1 MLSKVSLWMLIENW
15 RECMYQLT
23 TEHSFDSAHFLAGY
37 DGKCGNLHGHRWR
50 VLLTVQSE
58 TLREDQQQK
67 GMCVDFA
74 ELKKDLRT
82 ELDALDHVLII
93 EQGSLREST
102 MKALQEEKFQVV
114 EMPFRPTAENFARYF
129 YELFTLKGYPVAKVE
144 VYETPNNSAVYFV

>member
-1 MLSKVSLWMLIENW
+1 
-15 RECMYQLT
+15 MYQLT

-58 TLREDQQQK
+58 TLREDRQQK

-144 VYETPNNSAVYFV
+144 VYETPNNSAVCFV

>member
-1 MLSKVSLWMLIENW
+1 
-15 RECMYQLT
+15 MYQLT

-58 TLREDQQQK
+58 TLREDRQQK

-102 MKALQEEKFQVV
+102 MKAMQEEQFQVV
-114 EMPFRPTAENFARYF
+114 EMPFRSTAENFARYF

>member
-1 MLSKVSLWMLIENW
+1 
-15 RECMYQLT
+15 MYQLT

-50 VLLTVQSE
+50 VLLTAQSE

>member
-1 MLSKVSLWMLIENW
+1 
-15 RECMYQLT
+15 MYQLT

-58 TLREDQQQK
+58 TLREDRQQK

-102 MKALQEEKFQVV
+102 MKALQEEKFQMV

>member
-1 MLSKVSLWMLIENW
+1 
-15 RECMYQLT
+15 MYQLT

-144 VYETPNNSAVYFV
+144 VYETPYNSAVYFV

>member
-1 MLSKVSLWMLIENW
+1 
-15 RECMYQLT
+15 MYQLT

-58 TLREDQQQK
+58 TPREDRQQK

>member
-1 MLSKVSLWMLIENW
+1 
-15 RECMYQLT
+15 MYQLT

-144 VYETPNNSAVYFV
+144 VYETPNNSAVYFA

>member
-1 MLSKVSLWMLIENW
+1 
-15 RECMYQLT
+15 MYQLT

-58 TLREDQQQK
+58 TLREDRQQK

-129 YELFTLKGYPVAKVE
+129 YESFTLKGYPVAKVE

>member
-1 MLSKVSLWMLIENW
+1 
-15 RECMYQLT
+15 MYQLT

-58 TLREDQQQK
+58 TLREDRQQK

-102 MKALQEEKFQVV
+102 MKELQEEKFQVV

>member
-1 MLSKVSLWMLIENW
+1 
-15 RECMYQLT
+15 MYQLT

-114 EMPFRPTAENFARYF
+114 EMPFRPTAENFARYY

>member
-1 MLSKVSLWMLIENW
+1 
-15 RECMYQLT
+15 MYQLT

-37 DGKCGNLHGHRWR
+37 DGKCGNLHGHCWR

-58 TLREDQQQK
+58 TLREDRQQK

-102 MKALQEEKFQVV
+102 MKAMQEEQFQVV

-144 VYETPNNSAVYFV
+144 VYETPNNSAVYFA

>member
-1 MLSKVSLWMLIENW
+1 
-15 RECMYQLT
+15 MYQLT

-37 DGKCGNLHGHRWR
+37 NGKCGNLHGHRWR

-58 TLREDQQQK
+58 TLREDRQQK

>member
-1 MLSKVSLWMLIENW
+1 
-15 RECMYQLT
+15 MYQLT

-114 EMPFRPTAENFARYF
+114 EMPFRPTAENFDRYF
-129 YELFTLKGYPVAKVE
+129 YELFTLKE

>member
-1 MLSKVSLWMLIENW
+1 
-15 RECMYQLT
+15 MYQLT

-114 EMPFRPTAENFARYF
+114 EMPFRPTTENFARYF

>member
-1 MLSKVSLWMLIENW
+1 
-15 RECMYQLT
+15 MYQLT
-23 TEHSFDSAHFLAGY
+23 TEHSFDSAHFLAEY

-58 TLREDQQQK
+58 TLREDRQQK

>member
-1 MLSKVSLWMLIENW
+1 
-15 RECMYQLT
+15 MYQLT

-50 VLLTVQSE
+50 ILLTVQSE
-58 TLREDQQQK
+58 TLREDRQQK

>member
-1 MLSKVSLWMLIENW
+1 
-15 RECMYQLT
+15 MYQLT

-58 TLREDQQQK
+58 TLREDRQQK

-93 EQGSLREST
+93 KQGSLREST

>member
-1 MLSKVSLWMLIENW
+1 
-15 RECMYQLT
+15 MYQLT

-37 DGKCGNLHGHRWR
+37 DGKCGNLHGHRWG

-58 TLREDQQQK
+58 TLREDRQQK

-144 VYETPNNSAVYFV
+144 VYETPNNSAVYFA

>member
-1 MLSKVSLWMLIENW
+1 
-15 RECMYQLT
+15 MYQLT

-58 TLREDQQQK
+58 TLREDRQQK

-102 MKALQEEKFQVV
+102 MKALQEDKFQVV

>member
-1 MLSKVSLWMLIENW
+1 
-15 RECMYQLT
+15 MYQLT

-37 DGKCGNLHGHRWR
+37 NGKCGNLHGHRWR

-58 TLREDQQQK
+58 ALREDRQQK

>member
-1 MLSKVSLWMLIENW
+1 
-15 RECMYQLT
+15 MYQLT

-58 TLREDQQQK
+58 TLREDRQQK

-93 EQGSLREST
+93 EQGSLRQST

>member
-58 TLREDQQQK
+58 TLREDRQQK

>member
-1 MLSKVSLWMLIENW
+1 
-15 RECMYQLT
+15 MYQLT

-58 TLREDQQQK
+58 TIREDRQQK

>member
-1 MLSKVSLWMLIENW
+1 
-15 RECMYQLT
+15 MYQLT

-74 ELKKDLRT
+74 ELKKVLRT

>member
-1 MLSKVSLWMLIENW
+1 
-15 RECMYQLT
+15 MYQLT

-58 TLREDQQQK
+58 TLREDRQQK

-144 VYETPNNSAVYFV
+144 VCETPNNSAVYFV

>member
-1 MLSKVSLWMLIENW
+1 
-15 RECMYQLT
+15 MYQLT

-58 TLREDQQQK
+58 ALREDRQQK

-102 MKALQEEKFQVV
+102 MKELQEEKFQVV

>member
-1 MLSKVSLWMLIENW
+1 
-15 RECMYQLT
+15 MYQLT

-93 EQGSLREST
+93 EQESLREST

>member
-1 MLSKVSLWMLIENW
+1 
-15 RECMYQLT
+15 MYQLT

-58 TLREDQQQK
+58 TLREDRQQK

-144 VYETPNNSAVYFV
+144 VYVTPNNSAVYFVLNDARGDSAACFA

>member
-1 MLSKVSLWMLIENW
+1 
-15 RECMYQLT
+15 MYQLT

-58 TLREDQQQK
+58 TLREDRQQK

-114 EMPFRPTAENFARYF
+114 EMPFRPTAENF

>member
-1 MLSKVSLWMLIENW
+1 
-15 RECMYQLT
+15 MYQLT

-58 TLREDQQQK
+58 TLREDRQQK
-67 GMCVDFA
+67 GLCVDFA

>member
-1 MLSKVSLWMLIENW
+1 
-15 RECMYQLT
+15 MYQLT

-58 TLREDQQQK
+58 TLREDRQQK
-67 GMCVDFA
+67 GMYVDFA

>member
-1 MLSKVSLWMLIENW
+1 
-15 RECMYQLT
+15 MYQLT

-58 TLREDQQQK
+58 TLREDRQQK
-67 GMCVDFA
+67 GMCVDFV

>member
-1 MLSKVSLWMLIENW
+1 
-15 RECMYQLT
+15 MYQLT

-37 DGKCGNLHGHRWR
+37 NGKCGNLHGHRWR

-58 TLREDQQQK
+58 TLREDRQQK

-144 VYETPNNSAVYFV
+144 VYETLNNSAVYFV

>member
-1 MLSKVSLWMLIENW
+1 
-15 RECMYQLT
+15 MYQLT

-58 TLREDQQQK
+58 TLREDRQQK

-93 EQGSLREST
+93 EQVSLLEST

>member
-1 MLSKVSLWMLIENW
+1 
-15 RECMYQLT
+15 MYQLT

-58 TLREDQQQK
+58 TLREDRQQK

-114 EMPFRPTAENFARYF
+114 EMPFRPTAENYARYF

>member
-1 MLSKVSLWMLIENW
+1 
-15 RECMYQLT
+15 MYQLT
-23 TEHSFDSAHFLAGY
+23 TEHSFDSAHILAGY

-58 TLREDQQQK
+58 TLREDRQQK

>member
-1 MLSKVSLWMLIENW
+1 
-15 RECMYQLT
+15 MYQLT

-58 TLREDQQQK
+58 TLREDQPQK

-74 ELKKDLRT
+74 ELKKDMRT

>member
-1 MLSKVSLWMLIENW
+1 
-15 RECMYQLT
+15 MYQLM

>member
-1 MLSKVSLWMLIENW
+1 
-15 RECMYQLT
+15 MYQLT

-37 DGKCGNLHGHRWR
+37 DGKCGNLHVHRWR

-93 EQGSLREST
+93 EQESLREST